1 MHENRLFSSLG
12 DFFATRV
19 RVKKLGHCTKTHKS
33 ANITQTMDIHMAYN
47 FELKHWIMNNG
58 T

>member
-47 FELKHWIMNNG
+47 FELKH
-58 T
+58 